1 MCPQV
6 FVLLGG
12 KTEQHPWHPL
22 LPETLTSHG
31 ERDMWELVKFWN
43 EKEIWGKHVT
53 SFGLQVIVFLKT
65 RVLFCF
71 PFLLAAPFGSF
82 PSPTFPTKARWR
94 VLEPRTRLPLVKMT
108 QMNSRTVTT
117 KPSLSFNNL
126 NLSFKLF
133 KFT

>member
-1 MCPQV
+1 MNSQPKMTWNGLRFSECFRDTPHPV

-12 KTEQHPWHPL
+12 KTEQHPWYPL

-71 PFLLAAPFGSF
+71 PFLLAALFGSF
-82 PSPTFPTKARWR
+82 PSPTFPAKARWR
-94 VLEPRTRLPLVKMT
+94 VLEPRTRLPF
-108 QMNSRTVTT
+108 S
-117 KPSLSFNNL
+117 
-126 NLSFKLF
+126 
-133 KFT
+133 